1 MELNLNVRMQ
11 RSSFLWVTCNR
22 KADDIC
28 GLSKFSV
35 CLLCS
40 HPAYY
45 FPFSTLKLFSRQF
58 SFCPS
63 KNWVV
68 CTESWA
74 CVFREVVSHSYSHA
88 AMIWLALFFLW
99 SIHLAKVWTQWEKE
113 ASVDEHAR
121 VKAAILCCM
130 NGCLPSGSRER
141 MEKKRNPLCKRV
153 IGYWRTQDYVRSPSS
168 KQCLGRLRA
177 EGPLLSET
185 WSWDSQPRVVCLGS
199 PLQAHADV
207 WCGGSVRCPICGCL
221 RGLFPQAIAVVH
233 MPAVV
238 RAAKTRSRRG
248 GAARVPQWA
257 MTDVSRCVTVLPFS
271 SSLSCIWNLAG
282 NRHIWAE
289 KVVSAWAVN
298 WPAFVSLSQ
307 FYCCFSTTCAS

>member
-1 MELNLNVRMQ
+1 MQ

-45 FPFSTLKLFSRQF
+45 FPFSALKLFSRQF

-88 AMIWLALFFLW
+88 AVIWLALFFLW

-113 ASVDEHAR
+113 ASVDEHASL
-121 VKAAILCCM
+121 KAAILCCM

-141 MEKKRNPLCKRV
+141 MEKKRNPLRKRV
-153 IGYWRTQDYVRSPSS
+153 IGYWRTQDYVMSPSS

-199 PLQAHADV
+199 PLQGGGVSKMPDLWVSPGAFPTSYCSGTHACSGKGCQNTQQKR
-207 WCGGSVRCPICGCL
+207 WSCPGPSVSHDRCISMCYC
-221 RGLFPQAIAVVH
+221 AAVFF
-233 MPAVV
+233 
-238 RAAKTRSRRG
+238 
-248 GAARVPQWA
+248 
-257 MTDVSRCVTVLPFS
+257 L
-271 SSLSCIWNLAG
+271 SLLHLKFGW
-282 NRHIWAE
+282 
-289 KVVSAWAVN
+289 
-298 WPAFVSLSQ
+298 
-307 FYCCFSTTCAS
+307 